1 MKILS
6 EKRYQAG
13 IHNLLMLLAHQLIAT
28 RRQNRQVSYPASM
41 NRGGKLSLI
50 RLNWRILWKI
60 ID

>member
-41 NRGGKLSLI
+41 NRGGE
-50 RLNWRILWKI
+50 NFP
-60 ID
+60 